1 MAVQGVER
9 PPVVD
14 ETERLRGIV
23 SRGDGDG
30 FSRRDDAIRDEK
42 TGDVLRREPGPASSG
57 VTVEVWADPS
67 RSKAGLI
74 PGIER
79 R

>member
-1 MAVQGVER
+1 MAVHGVKR

-30 FSRRDDAIRDEK
+30 YLRGATTTSVTRRPGTCCGGSPA
-42 TGDVLRREPGPASSG
+42 LPPRR
-57 VTVEVWADPS
+57 
-67 RSKAGLI
+67 
-74 PGIER
+74 
-79 R
+79 